1 MAEQTTNAQDQTT
14 VEQVDID
21 LSDIFDAAP
30 GGDSMVSTEEDKKP
44 SIFAKSDDVDLSF
57 LDEEDSS
64 EESEETEEQEGSE
77 DSKETKEEN
86 TEDLDDL
93 LEIPGDEEDQEEEEK
108 PKRGRKKIEG
118 VTDVFSKLIDDEL
131 IIPFDDDKPIDEY
144 SAKDFQELIQ
154 ANIEERERQI
164 REQTPREFFETL
176 PEELQYA
183 AKYVMDGGQD
193 LKGLFNA
200 LASTEEVRSL
210 DIESERGQEEIAKQ
224 YMLASGLASAEE
236 VDDEIENLKDLGKL
250 EQYALRSKP
259 KLDKMQEQVV
269 QQRIAQQEEMKARQE
284 AAAEAYM
291 QNVYDALKPG
301 EISGVKL
308 DRKTQSDLYEGLV
321 QPNYDSY
328 VSGKKVNKLA
338 HLLEKYQFVE
348 PNYGLIS
355 EALWLLSDPDSYK
368 SKIQEVGKN
377 KAVEKTVRQLK
388 TEQNSRVGSASS
400 QEEESPRQRRGI
412 PRPSKNFFKR

>member
-30 GGDSMVSTEEDKKP
+30 GGDSMVSREEDKKP
-44 SIFAKSDDVDLSF
+44 NIFANSNDVDLSF

-93 LEIPGDEEDQEEEEK
+93 LELPGDEDDEEEEDK

-131 IIPFDDDKPIDEY
+131 IIPFDDDKPIEEY

-176 PEELQYA
+176 PQELQYA

-210 DIESERGQEEIAKQ
+210 DPESEKGQEEIARQ

-250 EQYALRSKP
+250 EQ
-259 KLDKMQEQVV
+259 
-269 QQRIAQQEEMKARQE
+269 
-284 AAAEAYM
+284 
-291 QNVYDALKPG
+291 
-301 EISGVKL
+301 
-308 DRKTQSDLYEGLV
+308 
-321 QPNYDSY
+321 
-328 VSGKKVNKLA
+328 
-338 HLLEKYQFVE
+338 
-348 PNYGLIS
+348 
-355 EALWLLSDPDSYK
+355 
-368 SKIQEVGKN
+368 
-377 KAVEKTVRQLK
+377 
-388 TEQNSRVGSASS
+388 
-400 QEEESPRQRRGI
+400 
-412 PRPSKNFFKR
+412 

>member
-30 GGDSMVSTEEDKKP
+30 GGDSMVSAKEEKKP
-44 SIFAKSDDVDLSF
+44 NIFASSNDVDLSF
-57 LDEEDSS
+57 LDEEDS
-64 EESEETEEQEGSE
+64 EESEEEKESE
-77 DSKETKEEN
+77 DSEDSEDKKEDSEN
-86 TEDLDDL
+86 LDDIL
-93 LEIPGDEEDQEEEEK
+93 DMNSDEEEDQEDK

-118 VTDVFSKLIDDEL
+118 VSDVFTKLIDDEL
-131 IIPFDDDKPIDEY
+131 IIPFDDGKPIEEY

-154 ANIEERERQI
+154 ANMEERERQI

-210 DIESERGQEEIAKQ
+210 DPKSEKGQEEIARQ
-224 YMLASGLASAEE
+224 YMLASGLASADE

-269 QQRIAQQEEMKARQE
+269 QQRIAQQEQMLARQE

-308 DRKTQSDLYEGLV
+308 DRKIQSELYEGLV

-355 EALWLLSDPDSYK
+355 EALWLLSDPDGYK
-368 SKIQEVGKN
+368 NKIQEVGKN

-400 QEEESPRQRRGI
+400 QEEERPRQRRGI
-412 PRPSKNFFKR
+412 PRPSENFFKR

>member
-1 MAEQTTNAQDQTT
+1 
-14 VEQVDID
+14 
-21 LSDIFDAAP
+21 
-30 GGDSMVSTEEDKKP
+30 
-44 SIFAKSDDVDLSF
+44 
-57 LDEEDSS
+57 
-64 EESEETEEQEGSE
+64 
-77 DSKETKEEN
+77 
-86 TEDLDDL
+86 
-93 LEIPGDEEDQEEEEK
+93 
-108 PKRGRKKIEG
+108 
-118 VTDVFSKLIDDEL
+118 
-131 IIPFDDDKPIDEY
+131 
-144 SAKDFQELIQ
+144 
-154 ANIEERERQI
+154 
-164 REQTPREFFETL
+164 
-176 PEELQYA
+176 
-183 AKYVMDGGQD
+183 
-193 LKGLFNA
+193 
-200 LASTEEVRSL
+200 
-210 DIESERGQEEIAKQ
+210 
-224 YMLASGLASAEE
+224 
-236 VDDEIENLKDLGKL
+236 
-250 EQYALRSKP
+250 
-259 KLDKMQEQVV
+259 MQEQVV
-269 QQRIAQQEEMKARQE
+269 QQRIAEQEEMKARQE

-308 DRKTQSDLYEGLV
+308 DRKTQSELYEGLV

-388 TEQNSRVGSASS
+388 TEQNSRLGSASS